1 MALLKR
7 RNKTPEEKN
16 EAIFKEM
23 ARLKIQISELDQ
35 KYKLLEAKAKGS
47 GVKKLK
53 IKEGSFSLVEKENWE
68 VPDTTALAEEM
79 GTDLYITHST
89 ISKKGI
95 EDAGGKTLLERI
107 KGKNLLT
114 LKSKTRYFLFKKA

>member
-35 KYKLLEAKAKGS
+35 KYKLLEAKAKSS
-47 GVKKLK
+47 GIKKLK

-68 VPDTTALAEEM
+68 APDTAALAEEM

-95 EDAGGKTLLERI
+95 ENAGGKTLLERI
-107 KGKNLLT
+107 KEKNLLT